1 VITALVVLAV
11 LVEILCC
18 LGIVVMRTPLQ
29 RLHFIGPASVVGPV
43 LIGIAVAFAK
53 HPYPGSG
60 FKAAFIALVLVV
72 FSGML
77 QHETARAALAR
88 EVEAR

>member
-18 LGIVVMRTPLQ
+18 VGIVVMRTPLQ

-43 LIGIAVAFAK
+43 LLGIAVAFAK

-88 EVEAR
+88 ESEGR